1 MTFNGADFA
10 VTEPAWR
17 DLPGASDLHG
27 LRRLAQIIECGT
39 HPDHVDRRIA
49 DLIGKASRK
58 LRQRN
63 PAADVTGKVLPSL
76 QALFAAN
83 P

>member
-1 MTFNGADFA
+1 MKTCLAA
-10 VTEPAWR
+10 QAKHLAWR
-17 DLPGASDLHG
+17 ELPGASDLHG
-27 LRRLAQIIECGT
+27 LHKLAQISERGT

-63 PAADVTGKVLPSL
+63 PAADLTGEVFPRL
-76 QALFAAN
+76 QALFATN